1 MEEKQENPLKRNFED
16 FSSEAELMDVEKKKT
31 DEFIPRVYQL
41 KVFEVAMRRNT
52 IAVLDTGAG
61 KTNIAV
67 MMIREIGKTLRNAD
81 EKNLIVFLA
90 PTVHLVHQQYEVI
103 QHHTHLAVQEYYGAK
118 GVDEWNAESWK
129 KETDDNDVLVM
140 TPQIFLDALRKGYI
154 KFDRVC
160 FLILDECHRA
170 SGNHPYARIMKEFYH
185 QSRKRSK
192 VFGMTASPVIRKGV
206 SSSTDCEEQI
216 SELESLLDSQI
227 YTLENRVELDEF
239 VPSAKETCKFY
250 DPTVSSDT
258 AELKAKLEFSWS
270 KFDAALADL
279 KLSLPSQY
287 KDTDEMYKKLRKRL
301 SNCYAKILCCLENL
315 GIICAYELELSDWIG
330 LCPTDHLLYLT

>member
-1 MEEKQENPLKRNFED
+1 MEEEKQENPLKRNFEA
-16 FSSEAELMDVEKKKT
+16 FSSEAEKMDVEKKKIE
-31 DEFIPRVYQL
+31 EFIPREYQL
-41 KVFEVAMRRNT
+41 KVFKVAMRRNT

-67 MMIREIGKTLRNAD
+67 MMIREIGITLRIDD
-81 EKNLIVFLA
+81 EKKLIVFLA

-103 QHHTHLAVQEYYGAK
+103 QHHTHLGVQEYYGAK

-140 TPQIFLDALRKGYI
+140 TPQIFLDALRKGYL
-154 KFDRVC
+154 KFDTVC

-185 QSRKRSK
+185 LSRKRSK
-192 VFGMTASPVIRKGV
+192 IFGMTASPVIRKGV
-206 SSSTDCEEQI
+206 SSSADCEEQI
-216 SELESLLDSQI
+216 SELESLLDSQV

-250 DPTVSSDT
+250 DPIVFSNT
-258 AELKAKLEFSWS
+258 ELKAKLEFSWS
-270 KFDAALADL
+270 KVKAHMQI
-279 KLSLPSQY
+279 SYQIGQC
-287 KDTDEMYKKLRKRL
+287 R
-301 SNCYAKILCCLENL
+301 IL
-315 GIICAYELELSDWIG
+315 
-330 LCPTDHLLYLT
+330 LLNN

>member
-1 MEEKQENPLKRNFED
+1 MEQENPLKRNLKD
-16 FSSEAELMDVEKKKT
+16 SCSEAEKMDVKKKKKT
-31 DEFIPRVYQL
+31 EEFIPREYQL
-41 KVFEVAMRRNT
+41 KVFKVAMRRNT

-67 MMIREIGKTLRNAD
+67 MLIREIGKTLRNVD
-81 EKNLIVFLA
+81 EKKFIVFLA

-118 GVDEWNAESWK
+118 GVDEWTSESWK

-216 SELESLLDSQI
+216 SVLESLLDSQI
-227 YTLENRVELDEF
+227 YTLEDRVELDEF

-250 DPTVSSDT
+250 DPILSLNT
-258 AELKAKLEFSWS
+258 ELKEKLEFSWS
-270 KFDAALADL
+270 KVIADMQISYQIGQCVILLLNNRYDPYIFIHLHLVLDAYLL
-279 KLSLPSQY
+279 LSYPQLFRY
-287 KDTDEMYKKLRKRL
+287 
-301 SNCYAKILCCLENL
+301 
-315 GIICAYELELSDWIG
+315 
-330 LCPTDHLLYLT
+330 